1 MGDDGAK
8 DGDGSRWSDHGAAMV
23 WCARCGDGVGAER
36 MQEDEDADMGG
47 QMCGETTIGM
57 VMVEVGGS
65 CDGTS
70 VARRGRGGIR
80 WCAGMSLCVCG
91 WARG

>member
-1 MGDDGAK
+1 MGNDGAK

-47 QMCGETTIGM
+47 QMCRETMIWDGD
-57 VMVEVGGS
+57 GGS
-65 CDGTS
+65 
-70 VARRGRGGIR
+70 RRR
-80 WCAGMSLCVCG
+80 L
-91 WARG
+91 